1 MFDGI
6 QFRGFKQSDVE
17 KLAKYAG
24 IPVWNGLTDIYHLP
38 QILADFQTILEE
50 KKRLKGIRLAYF
62 GDAKNN
68 MGNSLMIGAVKM
80 GMHFVKVVSLIPHL
94 D

>member
-17 KLAKYAG
+17 KLAKNAG
-24 IPVWNGLTDIYHLP
+24 VPVWNGLTDTYHLP

-50 KKRLKGIRLAYF
+50 KKT
-62 GDAKNN
+62 
-68 MGNSLMIGAVKM
+68 
-80 GMHFVKVVSLIPHL
+80 P
-94 D
+94 